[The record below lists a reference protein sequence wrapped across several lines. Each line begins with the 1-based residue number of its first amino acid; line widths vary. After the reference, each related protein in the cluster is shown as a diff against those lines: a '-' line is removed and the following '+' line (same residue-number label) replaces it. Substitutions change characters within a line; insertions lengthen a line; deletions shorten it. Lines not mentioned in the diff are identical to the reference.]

1 MSLKVALYESEDA
14 MTNILIVIDPE
25 ESNYTALERIKE
37 IPATADVDYKVDLYF
52 NAAPVTARR
61 ANLNSL
67 RESIAA
73 KQAALDKLVTPYKE
87 MGYRITT
94 SVIQIHRLYEDIIKS
109 ARDYKADFVFKSV
122 RQHAPLKRMFY
133 TSTDWNLIRM
143 CPTALLLVRDQ
154 GTVRGKPVIGAV
166 DIDDE
171 DPEHQELNRIVLAQ
185 ANALAEALAEVLAE
199 VLGAKVHLIYAYG
212 PAVVMGDGADPMA
225 YLIAK
230 DKHDAEFKKAKALA
244 SVNNVLASNTKLR
257 EGTPATIVTEYA
269 EEISAGIIVLGT
281 VARSGASGLF
291 NGNTAESMLEKT
303 QRDMFV
309 IKLESF
315 VSPV

>member
-1 MSLKVALYESEDA
+1 

-37 IPATADVDYKVDLYF
+37 IPTTADVDYKVDLHF
-52 NAAPVTARR
+52 DAAPVTARK
-61 ANLNSL
+61 ANSNSL

-73 KQAALDKLVTPYKE
+73 KQAAVDKLVTPYKE

-154 GTVRGKPVIGAV
+154 GTARGKPVIASV
-166 DIDDE
+166 NIDDE
-171 DPEHQELNRIVLAQ
+171 DTEHQELNRIVLAQ
-185 ANALAEALAEVLAE
+185 ANALAE

-225 YLIAK
+225 YQIAK

-244 SVNNVLASNTKLR
+244 SANNVLATNTKLR
-257 EGTPATIVTEYA
+257 EGTPATIVTEYG
-269 EEISAGIIVLGT
+269 EEISADIIVLGT

-291 NGNTAESMLEKT
+291 IGNTAESMLEKT
-303 QRDMFV
+303 HRDMFV

>member
-1 MSLKVALYESEDA
+1 

-73 KQAALDKLVTPYKE
+73 NQAAVDKLVAPYKD

-154 GTVRGKPVIGAV
+154 GTVRGKPVIASV
-166 DIDDE
+166 NIDDE

-185 ANALAEALAEVLAE
+185 ANALAE

-225 YLIAK
+225 YQIAK

-244 SVNNVLASNTKLR
+244 SANNVLASNTKLR
-257 EGTPATIVTEYA
+257 EGTPATIVTEYG

-291 NGNTAESMLEKT
+291 IGNTAESMLEKT
-303 QRDMFV
+303 HRDMFV

>member
-73 KQAALDKLVTPYKE
+73 NQAAVDKLVAPYKD

-154 GTVRGKPVIGAV
+154 GTVRGKPVIASV
-166 DIDDE
+166 NIDDE
-171 DPEHQELNRIVLAQ
+171 DTEHQELNRIVLAQ
-185 ANALAEALAEVLAE
+185 ANALAE

-225 YLIAK
+225 YQIAK

-244 SVNNVLASNTKLR
+244 SANNVLASNTKLR
-257 EGTPATIVTEYA
+257 EGTPETIVTEYG

-291 NGNTAESMLEKT
+291 IGNTAESMLEKT
-303 QRDMFV
+303 DRDMFV

>member
-1 MSLKVALYESEDA
+1 

-52 NAAPVTARR
+52 DAAPVTARK
-61 ANLNSL
+61 ANSNSL

-73 KQAALDKLVTPYKE
+73 KQAAVDKLVTPYKE

-154 GTVRGKPVIGAV
+154 GTVRGKPVIASV
-166 DIDDE
+166 NIDDE

-185 ANALAEALAEVLAE
+185 ANALAE

-225 YLIAK
+225 YQIAK

-291 NGNTAESMLEKT
+291 IGNTAESMLEKT
-303 QRDMFV
+303 HRDMFV

>member
-52 NAAPVTARR
+52 DAAPVTARKV
-61 ANLNSL
+61 NSNSL

-73 KQAALDKLVTPYKE
+73 KQAAVDKLVTPYKE

-154 GTVRGKPVIGAV
+154 GTVRGKPVIASV
-166 DIDDE
+166 NIDDE

-185 ANALAEALAEVLAE
+185 ANALAE

-225 YLIAK
+225 YQIAK

-257 EGTPATIVTEYA
+257 EGTPATIVTEYG

-281 VARSGASGLF
+281 VARNGASGLF
-291 NGNTAESMLEKT
+291 IGNTAESMLEKT
-303 QRDMFV
+303 HRDMFV

>member
-94 SVIQIHRLYEDIIKS
+94 SVIQIRRLCEDIIKS

-185 ANALAEALAEVLAE
+185 ANALAEVLAE

-225 YLIAK
+225 YQIAK

-244 SVNNVLASNTKLR
+244 SANNVFASNTKLR
-257 EGTPATIVTEYA
+257 EGTPETILTEYG

-291 NGNTAESMLEKT
+291 IGNTAESMLEKT
-303 QRDMFV
+303 HRDMFV

>member
-1 MSLKVALYESEDA
+1 

-37 IPATADVDYKVDLYF
+37 IPATADVDYKVELYF
-52 NAAPVTARR
+52 DAAPVTARK
-61 ANLNSL
+61 ANSNSL

-73 KQAALDKLVTPYKE
+73 KQAAVDKLVTPYKE

-154 GTVRGKPVIGAV
+154 GTVRGKPVIASV
-166 DIDDE
+166 NIDDE

-185 ANALAEALAEVLAE
+185 ANALAE

-225 YLIAK
+225 YQIAK

-257 EGTPATIVTEYA
+257 EGTPATIVTEYG

-281 VARSGASGLF
+281 VARNGASGLF
-291 NGNTAESMLEKT
+291 IGNTAESMLEKT
-303 QRDMFV
+303 HRDMFV

>member
-52 NAAPVTARR
+52 DAAPVTARR

-73 KQAALDKLVTPYKE
+73 NQAAVDKLVAPYKD

-154 GTVRGKPVIGAV
+154 GTVRGKPVIASV
-166 DIDDE
+166 NIDDE
-171 DPEHQELNRIVLAQ
+171 DTEHQELNRIVLAQ
-185 ANALAEALAEVLAE
+185 ANALAE

-225 YLIAK
+225 YQIAK

-244 SVNNVLASNTKLR
+244 SANNVLASNTKLR
-257 EGTPATIVTEYA
+257 EGTPETIVTEYG

-291 NGNTAESMLEKT
+291 IGNTAESMLEKT
-303 QRDMFV
+303 HRDMFV

>member
-1 MSLKVALYESEDA
+1 

-67 RESIAA
+67 REGIAA
-73 KQAALDKLVTPYKE
+73 NQAAVDKLVAPYKD

-154 GTVRGKPVIGAV
+154 GTVRGKPVIASV
-166 DIDDE
+166 NIDDE

-185 ANALAEALAEVLAE
+185 ANALAE

-225 YLIAK
+225 YQIAK

-244 SVNNVLASNTKLR
+244 SANNVLASNTKLR
-257 EGTPATIVTEYA
+257 EGTPETIVTEYG

-291 NGNTAESMLEKT
+291 IGNTAESMLEKT
-303 QRDMFV
+303 HRDMFV

>member
-1 MSLKVALYESEDA
+1 M
-14 MTNILIVIDPE
+14 
-25 ESNYTALERIKE
+25 
-37 IPATADVDYKVDLYF
+37 
-52 NAAPVTARR
+52 
-61 ANLNSL
+61 
-67 RESIAA
+67 
-73 KQAALDKLVTPYKE
+73 
-87 MGYRITT
+87 
-94 SVIQIHRLYEDIIKS
+94 
-109 ARDYKADFVFKSV
+109 
-122 RQHAPLKRMFY
+122 
-133 TSTDWNLIRM
+133 
-143 CPTALLLVRDQ
+143 
-154 GTVRGKPVIGAV
+154 
-166 DIDDE
+166 
-171 DPEHQELNRIVLAQ
+171 
-185 ANALAEALAEVLAE
+185 LAEVLEE

-244 SVNNVLASNTKLR
+244 SANNVLASNTKLR
-257 EGTPATIVTEYA
+257 DGTPETIVTEYA
-269 EEISAGIIVLGT
+269 EEISAEIIVLGT

>member
-1 MSLKVALYESEDA
+1 

-52 NAAPVTARR
+52 DAAPLTARK

-73 KQAALDKLVTPYKE
+73 KQAAVDKLVTPYKE

-154 GTVRGKPVIGAV
+154 GTVRGKPVIASV
-166 DIDDE
+166 NIDDE

-185 ANALAEALAEVLAE
+185 ANALAE

-225 YLIAK
+225 YQIAK

-281 VARSGASGLF
+281 VARNGASGLF
-291 NGNTAESMLEKT
+291 IGNTAESMLEKT
-303 QRDMFV
+303 HRDMFV

>member
-1 MSLKVALYESEDA
+1 

-52 NAAPVTARR
+52 DAAPVTARK
-61 ANLNSL
+61 ANSNSL

-73 KQAALDKLVTPYKE
+73 KQAAVDKLVTPYKE

-154 GTVRGKPVIGAV
+154 GTVRGKPVIASV
-166 DIDDE
+166 NIDDE

-185 ANALAEALAEVLAE
+185 ANALAE

-225 YLIAK
+225 YQIAK

-257 EGTPATIVTEYA
+257 EGTPATIVTEYG

-281 VARSGASGLF
+281 VARNGASGLF
-291 NGNTAESMLEKT
+291 IGNTAESMLEKT
-303 QRDMFV
+303 HRDMFV

>member
-1 MSLKVALYESEDA
+1 

-52 NAAPVTARR
+52 DAAPVTARK
-61 ANLNSL
+61 ANSNSL
-67 RESIAA
+67 REGIAA
-73 KQAALDKLVTPYKE
+73 KQAAVDKLVTPYKE

-154 GTVRGKPVIGAV
+154 GTVRGKPVIASV
-166 DIDDE
+166 NIDDE
-171 DPEHQELNRIVLAQ
+171 DTEHQELNRIVLAQ
-185 ANALAEALAEVLAE
+185 ANALAE

-225 YLIAK
+225 YQIAK

-244 SVNNVLASNTKLR
+244 SANNVLASNTKLR
-257 EGTPATIVTEYA
+257 EGTPETIVTEYG

-291 NGNTAESMLEKT
+291 IGNTAESMLEKT
-303 QRDMFV
+303 HRDMFV
-309 IKLESF
+309 IKLESS

>member
-52 NAAPVTARR
+52 DAAPVTARK
-61 ANLNSL
+61 ANSNSL

-73 KQAALDKLVTPYKE
+73 KQAAVDKLVTPYKE

-94 SVIQIHRLYEDIIKS
+94 SVIQIHRLYEDIINS

-154 GTVRGKPVIGAV
+154 GTVRGKPVIASV
-166 DIDDE
+166 NIDDE

-185 ANALAEALAEVLAE
+185 ANALAE

-225 YLIAK
+225 YQIAK

-257 EGTPATIVTEYA
+257 EGTPATIVTEYG

-281 VARSGASGLF
+281 VARNGASGLF
-291 NGNTAESMLEKT
+291 IGNTAESMLEKT
-303 QRDMFV
+303 HRDMFV

>member
-25 ESNYTALERIKE
+25 KSNYTALERIKE
-37 IPATADVDYKVDLYF
+37 TPATADMDYKVDLYF
-52 NAAPVTARR
+52 DAAPVTARK
-61 ANLNSL
+61 ANSNSL
-67 RESIAA
+67 REGIAA
-73 KQAALDKLVTPYKE
+73 KQAAVDKLVTPYKE

-154 GTVRGKPVIGAV
+154 GTVRGKPVIASV
-166 DIDDE
+166 NIDDE
-171 DPEHQELNRIVLAQ
+171 DTEHQELNRIVLAQ
-185 ANALAEALAEVLAE
+185 ANALAE

-225 YLIAK
+225 YQIAK

-244 SVNNVLASNTKLR
+244 SANNVLASNTKLR
-257 EGTPATIVTEYA
+257 EGTPETIVTEYG

-291 NGNTAESMLEKT
+291 IGNTAESMLEKT
-303 QRDMFV
+303 HRDMFV

>member
-1 MSLKVALYESEDA
+1 
-14 MTNILIVIDPE
+14 MTNILVVIDPE

-73 KQAALDKLVTPYKE
+73 NQAAVDKLVAPYKE

-154 GTVRGKPVIGAV
+154 GTVRGKPVIASV
-166 DIDDE
+166 NIDDE

-185 ANALAEALAEVLAE
+185 ANALAE

-225 YLIAK
+225 YQIAK

-244 SVNNVLASNTKLR
+244 SANNVLASNTKLR
-257 EGTPATIVTEYA
+257 EGTPETIVTEYG

-291 NGNTAESMLEKT
+291 IGNTAESMLEKT
-303 QRDMFV
+303 HRDMFV

>member
-1 MSLKVALYESEDA
+1 

-52 NAAPVTARR
+52 DAAPVTARK
-61 ANLNSL
+61 ANSNSL
-67 RESIAA
+67 REGIAA
-73 KQAALDKLVTPYKE
+73 KQAAVDKLVTPYKE

-154 GTVRGKPVIGAV
+154 GTVRGKPVIASV
-166 DIDDE
+166 NIDDE
-171 DPEHQELNRIVLAQ
+171 DTEHQELNRIVLAQ
-185 ANALAEALAEVLAE
+185 ANALAE

-225 YLIAK
+225 YQIAK

-291 NGNTAESMLEKT
+291 IGNTAESMLEKT
-303 QRDMFV
+303 HRDMFV

>member
-52 NAAPVTARR
+52 DAAPVTARK
-61 ANLNSL
+61 ANSNSL

-73 KQAALDKLVTPYKE
+73 KQAAVDKLVTPYKE

-154 GTVRGKPVIGAV
+154 GTVRGKPVIASV
-166 DIDDE
+166 NIDDE

-185 ANALAEALAEVLAE
+185 ANALAE

-225 YLIAK
+225 YQIAK

-281 VARSGASGLF
+281 VARNGASGLF
-291 NGNTAESMLEKT
+291 IGNTAESMLEKT
-303 QRDMFV
+303 HRDMFV

>member
-1 MSLKVALYESEDA
+1 

-52 NAAPVTARR
+52 DAAPVTARK
-61 ANLNSL
+61 ANSNSL
-67 RESIAA
+67 REGIAA
-73 KQAALDKLVTPYKE
+73 KQAAVDKLVTPYKE

-154 GTVRGKPVIGAV
+154 GTVRGKPVIASV
-166 DIDDE
+166 NIDDV

-185 ANALAEALAEVLAE
+185 ANALAG

-225 YLIAK
+225 YQIAK

-244 SVNNVLASNTKLR
+244 SANNVLASNTKLR

-291 NGNTAESMLEKT
+291 IGNTAESMLEKT
-303 QRDMFV
+303 DRDMFV

>member
-1 MSLKVALYESEDA
+1 

-52 NAAPVTARR
+52 DAAPVTARK
-61 ANLNSL
+61 ANSNSL

-73 KQAALDKLVTPYKE
+73 KQAAIDKLVTPYKE

-154 GTVRGKPVIGAV
+154 GTVRGKPVIASV
-166 DIDDE
+166 NIDDE

-185 ANALAEALAEVLAE
+185 ANALAE

-225 YLIAK
+225 YQIAK

-281 VARSGASGLF
+281 VARNGASGLF
-291 NGNTAESMLEKT
+291 IGNTAESMLEKT
-303 QRDMFV
+303 HRDMFV

>member
-1 MSLKVALYESEDA
+1 

-52 NAAPVTARR
+52 DAAPVTARK
-61 ANLNSL
+61 ANSNSL
-67 RESIAA
+67 REGIAA
-73 KQAALDKLVTPYKE
+73 KQAAVDKLVTPYKE

-154 GTVRGKPVIGAV
+154 GTARGKPVIASV
-166 DIDDE
+166 NIDDE
-171 DPEHQELNRIVLAQ
+171 DTEHQELNRIVLAQ
-185 ANALAEALAEVLAE
+185 ANALAE

-225 YLIAK
+225 YQIAK

-244 SVNNVLASNTKLR
+244 SANNVLASNTKLR
-257 EGTPATIVTEYA
+257 EGTPETIVTEYG

-291 NGNTAESMLEKT
+291 IGNTAE
-303 QRDMFV
+303 
-309 IKLESF
+309 
-315 VSPV
+315 

>member
-1 MSLKVALYESEDA
+1 

-52 NAAPVTARR
+52 DAAPVTARK
-61 ANLNSL
+61 ANSNSL

-73 KQAALDKLVTPYKE
+73 KQAAVDKLVAPYKE

-154 GTVRGKPVIGAV
+154 GTVRGKPVIASV
-166 DIDDE
+166 NIDDE

-185 ANALAEALAEVLAE
+185 ANALAE

-225 YLIAK
+225 YQIAK

-244 SVNNVLASNTKLR
+244 PANNVLASNTKLR
-257 EGTPATIVTEYA
+257 EGTPATIVTEYG

-291 NGNTAESMLEKT
+291 IGNTAESMLEKT
-303 QRDMFV
+303 HRDMFV

>member
-1 MSLKVALYESEDA
+1 

-52 NAAPVTARR
+52 DAAPVTARK
-61 ANLNSL
+61 ANSNSL

-73 KQAALDKLVTPYKE
+73 KQAAVDKLVTPYKE

-154 GTVRGKPVIGAV
+154 GTVRGKPVIASV
-166 DIDDE
+166 NIDDE

-185 ANALAEALAEVLAE
+185 ANALAE

-225 YLIAK
+225 YQIAK

-257 EGTPATIVTEYA
+257 EGTPETIVTEYG

-291 NGNTAESMLEKT
+291 IGNTAESMLEKT
-303 QRDMFV
+303 HRDMFV

>member
-1 MSLKVALYESEDA
+1 

-52 NAAPVTARR
+52 DAAPVTARK
-61 ANLNSL
+61 ANSNSL
-67 RESIAA
+67 REGIAA
-73 KQAALDKLVTPYKE
+73 KQAAVDKLVTPYKE

-154 GTVRGKPVIGAV
+154 GTVRGKPVIASV
-166 DIDDE
+166 NIDDE
-171 DPEHQELNRIVLAQ
+171 DTEHQELNRIVLAQ
-185 ANALAEALAEVLAE
+185 ANALAE

-225 YLIAK
+225 YQIAK

-244 SVNNVLASNTKLR
+244 SANNVLASNTKLR
-257 EGTPATIVTEYA
+257 EGTPETIVTEYG

-291 NGNTAESMLEKT
+291 IGNTAESMLEKT
-303 QRDMFV
+303 HRDMFV

>member
-1 MSLKVALYESEDA
+1 MSLKVTLYESEDA

-52 NAAPVTARR
+52 DAAPVTARK
-61 ANLNSL
+61 ANSNSL

-73 KQAALDKLVTPYKE
+73 KQAAVDKLVTTYKE

-154 GTVRGKPVIGAV
+154 GTVRGKPVIASV
-166 DIDDE
+166 NIDDE

-185 ANALAEALAEVLAE
+185 ANALAE

-225 YLIAK
+225 YQIAK

-257 EGTPATIVTEYA
+257 EGTPATIVTEYG

-291 NGNTAESMLEKT
+291 IGNTAESMLEKT
-303 QRDMFV
+303 HRDMFV

>member
-1 MSLKVALYESEDA
+1 

-52 NAAPVTARR
+52 DAAPVTARK
-61 ANLNSL
+61 ANSNSL
-67 RESIAA
+67 REGIAA
-73 KQAALDKLVTPYKE
+73 KQAAVDKLVTPYKE

-154 GTVRGKPVIGAV
+154 GTVRGKPVIASV
-166 DIDDE
+166 NIDDE
-171 DPEHQELNRIVLAQ
+171 DTEHQELNRIVLAQ
-185 ANALAEALAEVLAE
+185 ANALAE

-225 YLIAK
+225 YQIAK

-244 SVNNVLASNTKLR
+244 SANNVLASNTKLR
-257 EGTPATIVTEYA
+257 EGTPETIVTEYG

-281 VARSGASGLF
+281 VARNGASGLF
-291 NGNTAESMLEKT
+291 IGNTAESMLEKT
-303 QRDMFV
+303 HRDMFV

>member
-1 MSLKVALYESEDA
+1 

-52 NAAPVTARR
+52 DAAPVTARK
-61 ANLNSL
+61 ANSNSL

-73 KQAALDKLVTPYKE
+73 KQAAVDKLVTPYKE

-154 GTVRGKPVIGAV
+154 GTVRGKPVIASV
-166 DIDDE
+166 NIDDE

-185 ANALAEALAEVLAE
+185 ANALAE

-225 YLIAK
+225 YQIAK

-257 EGTPATIVTEYA
+257 EGTPATIVTEYG

-291 NGNTAESMLEKT
+291 IGNTAKSMLEKT
-303 QRDMFV
+303 HRDMFV

>member
-73 KQAALDKLVTPYKE
+73 NQAAVDKLVAPYKD

-154 GTVRGKPVIGAV
+154 GTVRGKPVIASV
-166 DIDDE
+166 NIDDE
-171 DPEHQELNRIVLAQ
+171 DTEHQELNRIVLAQ
-185 ANALAEALAEVLAE
+185 ANALAE

-225 YLIAK
+225 YQIAK

-244 SVNNVLASNTKLR
+244 SANNVLASNTKLR
-257 EGTPATIVTEYA
+257 EGTPETIVTEYG

-291 NGNTAESMLEKT
+291 IGNTAESMLEKT
-303 QRDMFV
+303 HRDMFV

>member
-1 MSLKVALYESEDA
+1 
-14 MTNILIVIDPE
+14 MTNILVVIDPE

-52 NAAPVTARR
+52 DAAPVTASK
-61 ANLNSL
+61 ANSNSL
-67 RESIAA
+67 REGIAA
-73 KQAALDKLVTPYKE
+73 KQAAVDKLVTPYKE

-154 GTVRGKPVIGAV
+154 GTVRGKPVIASV
-166 DIDDE
+166 NIDDE

-185 ANALAEALAEVLAE
+185 ANALAE

-225 YLIAK
+225 YQIAK

-244 SVNNVLASNTKLR
+244 SANNVLASNTKLR
-257 EGTPATIVTEYA
+257 EGTPETIVTEYG

-291 NGNTAESMLEKT
+291 IGNTAESMLEKT
-303 QRDMFV
+303 HRDMFV

>member
-52 NAAPVTARR
+52 NAAPVTERR

-73 KQAALDKLVTPYKE
+73 NQAAVDKLVAPYKD

-154 GTVRGKPVIGAV
+154 GTVRGKPVIASV
-166 DIDDE
+166 NIDDE

-185 ANALAEALAEVLAE
+185 ANALAE

-225 YLIAK
+225 YQIAK

-244 SVNNVLASNTKLR
+244 SANNVLASNTKLR
-257 EGTPATIVTEYA
+257 EGTPETIVTEYG

-291 NGNTAESMLEKT
+291 IGNTAESMLEKT
-303 QRDMFV
+303 HRDMFV

>member
-1 MSLKVALYESEDA
+1 

-52 NAAPVTARR
+52 DAAPVTARK
-61 ANLNSL
+61 ANSNSL

-73 KQAALDKLVTPYKE
+73 KQAAVDKLVTPYKE

-154 GTVRGKPVIGAV
+154 GTVRGKPVIASV
-166 DIDDE
+166 NIDDE

-185 ANALAEALAEVLAE
+185 ANALAE

-225 YLIAK
+225 YQIAK

-257 EGTPATIVTEYA
+257 EGTPETIVTEYA

-291 NGNTAESMLEKT
+291 IGNTAESMLEKT
-303 QRDMFV
+303 HRDMFV

>member
-1 MSLKVALYESEDA
+1 

-52 NAAPVTARR
+52 DAAPVTARR
-61 ANLNSL
+61 ANSNSL
-67 RESIAA
+67 REGIAA
-73 KQAALDKLVTPYKE
+73 KQAAVDKLVAPYKD

-154 GTVRGKPVIGAV
+154 GTVRGKPVIASV
-166 DIDDE
+166 NIDDE

-185 ANALAEALAEVLAE
+185 ANALAE

-225 YLIAK
+225 YQIAK

-244 SVNNVLASNTKLR
+244 SANNVLASNTKLR
-257 EGTPATIVTEYA
+257 EGTPETIVTEYG

-291 NGNTAESMLEKT
+291 IGNTAESMLEKT
-303 QRDMFV
+303 HRDMFV

>member
-1 MSLKVALYESEDA
+1 

-37 IPATADVDYKVDLYF
+37 ITATADVDYKVDLYF
-52 NAAPVTARR
+52 DAAPVTARK
-61 ANLNSL
+61 ANSNSL

-73 KQAALDKLVTPYKE
+73 KQAAVDKLVTPYKE

-154 GTVRGKPVIGAV
+154 GTVRGKPVIASV
-166 DIDDE
+166 NIDDE

-185 ANALAEALAEVLAE
+185 ANALAE
-199 VLGAKVHLIYAYG
+199 VLGAKVHLIYAYV

-225 YLIAK
+225 YQIAK

-281 VARSGASGLF
+281 VARNGASGLF
-291 NGNTAESMLEKT
+291 IGNTAESMLEKT
-303 QRDMFV
+303 HRDMFV

>member
-73 KQAALDKLVTPYKE
+73 NQAAVDKLVAPYKD

-154 GTVRGKPVIGAV
+154 GTVRGKPVIASV
-166 DIDDE
+166 NIDDE

-185 ANALAEALAEVLAE
+185 ANALAE

-225 YLIAK
+225 YQIAK

-244 SVNNVLASNTKLR
+244 SANNVLASNTKLR
-257 EGTPATIVTEYA
+257 EGTPETIVTEYG

-291 NGNTAESMLEKT
+291 IGNTAESMLEKT
-303 QRDMFV
+303 HRDMFV

>member
-1 MSLKVALYESEDA
+1 
-14 MTNILIVIDPE
+14 MTNILIVINPE

-73 KQAALDKLVTPYKE
+73 NQAAVDKLVAPYKD

-154 GTVRGKPVIGAV
+154 GTVRGKPVIASV
-166 DIDDE
+166 NIDDE

-185 ANALAEALAEVLAE
+185 ANALAE

-225 YLIAK
+225 YQIAK

-244 SVNNVLASNTKLR
+244 SANNVLASNTKLR
-257 EGTPATIVTEYA
+257 EGTPETIVTEYG

-291 NGNTAESMLEKT
+291 IGNTAESMLEKT
-303 QRDMFV
+303 HRDMFV

>member
-1 MSLKVALYESEDA
+1 

-52 NAAPVTARR
+52 DAAPVTARK
-61 ANLNSL
+61 ANSNSL

-73 KQAALDKLVTPYKE
+73 KQAAIDKLVTPYKE

-154 GTVRGKPVIGAV
+154 GTVRGKPVIASV
-166 DIDDE
+166 NIDDE

-185 ANALAEALAEVLAE
+185 ANALAE

-225 YLIAK
+225 YQIAK

-257 EGTPATIVTEYA
+257 EGTPATIVTEYG

-281 VARSGASGLF
+281 VARNGASGLF
-291 NGNTAESMLEKT
+291 IGNTAESMLEKT
-303 QRDMFV
+303 HRDMFV
-309 IKLESF
+309 IKLKSF